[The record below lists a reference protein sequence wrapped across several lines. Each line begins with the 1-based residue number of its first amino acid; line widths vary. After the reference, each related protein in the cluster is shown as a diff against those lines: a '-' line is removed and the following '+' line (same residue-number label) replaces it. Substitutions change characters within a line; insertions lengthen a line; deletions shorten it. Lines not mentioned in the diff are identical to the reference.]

1 MNENQ
6 KKRILY
12 FIPEFS
18 RLTETFILREVGQLI
33 KNDKLDITVLSI
45 QKGSAPL
52 GIEVEKRTF
61 YERLNLLIL
70 LQAFVIYLVRNFRG
84 MFEAFSLVTSID
96 ERPVFERLKLFIKGV
111 GYAKIFE
118 KYNPD
123 QIHAHFF
130 SWPSTIAL
138 VVSKVLDVPLSISA
152 HARDIFVEGS
162 LIKVKSQNSRF
173 VAVCNEAAAKK
184 CREIEGDTGNIYKIY
199 HGVDLKDEF
208 LLPSTI
214 EKPKRPV
221 IFVGSRLVEKKGL
234 NTVIEASK
242 ILKDKGIDH
251 EIHIVGPGPLYEK
264 LVEYCKKLNV
274 TDTVFIP
281 GEGKGLPFTQNVQYF
296 KIADIFA
303 HPSIKGKDGDIDGV
317 PTYIIEAAL
326 AKLPIITTNVGSIS
340 DLIDETTGVIIPE
353 NDPETLAK
361 EIERLLNN
369 PELRHSLG
377 LRAHEKAEGLFNLEK
392 NTLTLENLFLK

>member
-162 LIKVKSQNSRF
+162 LIKVKSKNSRF

-208 LLPSTI
+208 LVTSTI
-214 EKPKRPV
+214 EKPKKPV
-221 IFVGSRLVEKKGL
+221 ISLHFFAA
-234 NTVIEASK
+234 AS
-242 ILKDKGIDH
+242 LQ
-251 EIHIVGPGPLYEK
+251 
-264 LVEYCKKLNV
+264 
-274 TDTVFIP
+274 TAT
-281 GEGKGLPFTQNVQYF
+281 
-296 KIADIFA
+296 
-303 HPSIKGKDGDIDGV
+303 
-317 PTYIIEAAL
+317 
-326 AKLPIITTNVGSIS
+326 
-340 DLIDETTGVIIPE
+340 
-353 NDPETLAK
+353 
-361 EIERLLNN
+361 
-369 PELRHSLG
+369 
-377 LRAHEKAEGLFNLEK
+377 NLEFWDFTFIK
-392 NTLTLENLFLK
+392 

>member
-1 MNENQ
+1 MFPVSPSISLHFFAAASLQTATN
-6 KKRILY
+6 L
-12 FIPEFS
+12 EFWDF
-18 RLTETFILREVGQLI
+18 TFI
-33 KNDKLDITVLSI
+33 
-45 QKGSAPL
+45 
-52 GIEVEKRTF
+52 
-61 YERLNLLIL
+61 
-70 LQAFVIYLVRNFRG
+70 
-84 MFEAFSLVTSID
+84 
-96 ERPVFERLKLFIKGV
+96 
-111 GYAKIFE
+111 
-118 KYNPD
+118 
-123 QIHAHFF
+123 
-130 SWPSTIAL
+130 
-138 VVSKVLDVPLSISA
+138 
-152 HARDIFVEGS
+152 
-162 LIKVKSQNSRF
+162 
-173 VAVCNEAAAKK
+173 
-184 CREIEGDTGNIYKIY
+184 
-199 HGVDLKDEF
+199 KD
-208 LLPSTI
+208 PSTI

-353 NDPETLAK
+353 NDSETLAK
-361 EIERLLNN
+361 EIERLIKN
-369 PELRHSLG
+369 PELRQTLG
-377 LRAHEKAEGLFNLEK
+377 LRAYEKAEGLFNLEK

>member
-1 MNENQ
+1 MSENQ

-70 LQAFVIYLVRNFRG
+70 LQAFVIYLVRNFKG

-96 ERPVFERLKLFIKGV
+96 EHPVFERLKLFIKGV
-111 GYAKIFE
+111 GYTKIFE
-118 KYNPD
+118 KYKPD

-162 LIKVKSQNSRF
+162 LIKAKAQNSKF

-214 EKPKRPV
+214 EKPKRSL

-340 DLIDETTGVIIPE
+340 DLIDETTGIIIPE
-353 NDPETLAK
+353 NDSETLAK

-369 PELRHSLG
+369 SELRHSLG
-377 LRAHEKAEGLFNLEK
+377 LRAYEKAEGLFNLEK